1 MEKARDKIK
10 ETLGLVGFDSL
21 IVELAETEGRITV
34 SIKDRAIAPDRVPE
48 LVDALTHLARQIGK
62 KEGAEY
68 VVVDINDYRKDREAL
83 IVKLAR
89 AAAKK
94 AAVTGDIIPLPAMNA
109 YERRIVHAELSM
121 RPDVQTESTGEDK
134 ERHVVVKPTTL

>member
-1 MEKARDKIK
+1 MEKARDKIR
-10 ETLGLVGFDSL
+10 EILGLVGFDSL

-94 AAVTGDIIPLPAMNA
+94 AAVTGDSIPLPAMNA

-121 RPDVQTESTGEDK
+121 RPDVATESTGEAR